1 MAALDWITVEGF
13 KSIKRLERL
22 PLEPINLVIGSNGSG
37 KSNLLGVFAF
47 LGEIRAGRLREYV
60 TRSGGA
66 DRILHFGFPNTPE
79 LDIHVSLGN
88 EATQYAITL
97 ASTVEDKLF
106 PLRETCVGSVEG
118 RPTRTGS
125 SGGYT
130 YEAWI
135 SQRTP
140 QNLDDESVGDVR
152 RHLDRWRVY
161 HLHDTSS
168 TSPIKKTAD
177 VDDNRFLR
185 RDGANLAAFLYFL
198 SRKHQD
204 SYDLIRRTVRIVAP
218 FFDDF
223 RLQPQALNEDK
234 IRLEWQH
241 VGSDAY
247 FDASSLSDGTLRFI
261 VLATL
266 LLQPA
271 SLRPSV
277 ILLDEPELGL
287 HPYAITMLA
296 SLVKQASVETQVVFA
311 TQSTL
316 LLDHF
321 RPEDVLVADR
331 VDGGTKLT
339 RLDAADLQEWLQ
351 DYSLGQLWEKN
362 QFGGR
367 PSRSGAERQ

>member
-1 MAALDWITVEGF
+1 MLDWITVEGF
-13 KSIKRLERL
+13 KSIKRIERL
-22 PLEPINLVIGSNGSG
+22 ALGPINIVIGSNGSG
-37 KSNLLGVFAF
+37 KSNLIGVFAF
-47 LGEIRAGRLREYV
+47 LGEIRAGRLQEYV
-60 TRSGGA
+60 VRSGGA
-66 DRILHFGFPNTPE
+66 DKILHFGFPNTSKM
-79 LDIHVSLGN
+79 DIHVSLGN
-88 EATQYAITL
+88 EANHYAIAL
-97 ASTVEDKLF
+97 ASNAEDRLF
-106 PLRETCVGSVEG
+106 PLRETCVGSVDG
-118 RPTRTGS
+118 HPVTTGS

-130 YEAWI
+130 HEAWI
-135 SQRTP
+135 SQRAP
-140 QNLDDESVGDVR
+140 HNQDGESVRSVHE
-152 RHLDRWRVY
+152 HLDSWRVY

-168 TSPIKKTAD
+168 ASPIKKTAD

-185 RDGANLAAFLYFL
+185 HDGSNLAAFLYFL
-198 SRKHQD
+198 SHKHEEA
-204 SYDLIRRTVRIVAP
+204 YDLIRRTVRLVAP

-223 RLQPQALNEDK
+223 RLQPRALNEDK
-234 IRLEWQH
+234 IRLEWRH
-241 VGSDAY
+241 LGSDAY

-296 SLVKQASVETQVVFA
+296 SLVKQASVETQVVLA
-311 TQSTL
+311 TQSPL

-331 VDGGTKLT
+331 VEGATALT
-339 RLDAADLQEWLQ
+339 RLDGAALEEWLQ

-362 QFGGR
+362 HFGGR
-367 PSRSGAERQ
+367 PAREGVERR